1 MHEHD
6 KKKEVGN
13 TRYNYEGWLFD
24 DFADFLH
31 TMEAPLTPEQQ
42 RNADRMG
49 NSSEST
55 SDPSWY
61 GTKDWPEAMKFA
73 KFGWEEGLVDM
84 SADMEAM
91 TPYVVAALGQL
102 SEDMAPA
109 GYLPNVPAFCAGSPA
124 CMHTQGDQ
132 FVART
137 PVLRLLVNFSANAGV
152 DGDSWRL
159 RGAALCSMVD
169 YFEQIGIRCEIE
181 IVSVSTHYNDHN
193 NSRNMV
199 EIRIPVKRAEEP
211 VELSRLAFMLGNASV
226 CRRFDFRICEMST
239 KAKLGGGYGS
249 AKDAEP
255 EPDQIYFPTCRR
267 LHSEQQA
274 LAHVL
279 GHMARYLEP
288 ELKAR
293 VGEDWREVLGD
304 SMAAF

>member
-6 KKKEVGN
+6 KKKKVGKA
-13 TRYNYEGWLFD
+13 RYNYEGWLFD
-24 DFADFLH
+24 DFSDFLN
-31 TMEAPLTPEQQ
+31 TMSEPLTEAQQ
-42 RNADRMG
+42 RNADSMG

-55 SDPSWY
+55 SDPRWY

-73 KFGWEEGLVDM
+73 KEGWPEGLVDM

-91 TPYVVAALGQL
+91 TPYVVAALGQP
-102 SEDMAPA
+102 SEDLAPA

-124 CMHTQGDQ
+124 CMHTEGDQ

-137 PVLRLLVNFSANAGV
+137 PVLRLLVNFSANSYV

-159 RGAALCSMVD
+159 RGAALCSVVD

-181 IVSVSTHYNDHN
+181 IVSVSIRSYDR
-193 NSRNMV
+193 SRNMV

-239 KAKLGGGYGS
+239 KAKMGSSYGA

-255 EPDQIYFPTCRR
+255 EPDQIYFPTCQR
-267 LHSEQQA
+267 LRDEQQA

-279 GHMARYLEP
+279 GHLAEYLEP

-304 SMAAF
+304 SVAAF